1 MFFGENSN
9 MRRLFF
15 LGIAFVL
22 CLSFSAKADIPMAPG
37 DVLDGTLTF
46 DLGQVLTGVTW
57 GSNTSFY
64 YEVSRPDDE
73 TLPLH
78 YLYTFT
84 PSPEAPSWSHFI
96 LEVSQAG
103 ILPVFNLA
111 NPMDYTGD
119 DYGFDEDDP
128 TSYTGGP
135 SNPGLGTQTIFGIKF
150 GGEDDG
156 LEGIDTVEFDSYR
169 LPMWGDFYIKGGPDT
184 YAYNSG
190 LTNPDGAKIL
200 VPDGE
205 YVPVPGA
212 LLLGVMGLSAAGI
225 KLRRFA

>member
-1 MFFGENSN
+1 MKK
-9 MRRLFF
+9 LIF
-15 LGIAFVL
+15 LGITFVL

-37 DVLDGTLTF
+37 DVLQGTLTHA
-46 DLGQVLTGVTW
+46 LGEVITGGGWGTDAMGGYTTTFEYMVT
-57 GSNTSFY
+57 
-64 YEVSRPDDE
+64 RPDDE

-78 YLYTFT
+78 YAYTFT
-84 PSPEAPSWSHFI
+84 PVPEAPSWSHFI

-103 ILPVFNLA
+103 DLPAFDLG
-111 NPMDYTGD
+111 NPMDYTGA

-128 TSYTGGP
+128 KSYIGGS
-135 SNPGLGTQTIFGIKF
+135 SNPGLTAPIFGIKF
-150 GGEDDG
+150 GGDESA
-156 LEGIDTVEFDSYR
+156 LEGKDSVEFYSYR
-169 LPMWGDFYIKGGPDT
+169 LPMWGDFYIKGGPDA

-190 LTNPDGAKIL
+190 LTSDTGAQIL

-212 LLLGVMGLSAAGI
+212 LLLGMLGLSAAGI